1 MMSAA
6 ASAAA
11 GARVLALLLVV
22 GAGQHGAAA
31 AGRPPPPP
39 RQKDS
44 VPVLLPPFSFGPAF
58 GTHMVL
64 QQAPAKAAVYG
75 YLEAGATAVKVTVSS
90 AGKELYSVD
99 ADITATLHQPYG
111 PDWGVQFNAYNKS
124 VPGWKALLKPAQA
137 GGAYTITATCTGCA
151 VNVTQSIRDV
161 TFGDVCT

>member
-1 MMSAA
+1 M
-6 ASAAA
+6 
-11 GARVLALLLVV
+11 LALVVVGTLVV
-22 GAGQHGAAA
+22 GQHGAAA
-31 AGRPPPPP
+31 AGEPRPPPPP
-39 RQKDS
+39 PP
-44 VPVLLPPFSFGPAF
+44 PVLLPPFSFGPAF

-137 GGAYTITATCTGCA
+137 GGAYTITATCTGCTMNA
-151 VNVTQSIRDV
+151 TQSIRDV
-161 TFGDVCT
+161 TFGDVCA